1 MNGDYTKR
9 NRRRITQ
16 SAVPEDWASWSSRL
30 NPAQFFRS
38 PRYVSVNVV
47 AGLAW
52 ILLLL
57 CTPTRLIAA
66 ELKPKTLKA
75 FNQYVQK
82 AELRMQE
89 QLKPG
94 GPFLWIDTLSSADR
108 TAAYARLRDG
118 GIFVHPF
125 AAGLDV
131 PGGMIHDWI
140 GIAFIPNATL
150 DETLAQIQNYN
161 AYARIYS
168 PEVARS
174 KTLDHD
180 GNDFTASLWLQQKSL
195 MNVVLNDVEHVQYFR
210 LDSSHVYSSAHSIR
224 IVEVQDS
231 GTSTVRD
238 HSDAAGHGYLWRLN
252 GYGWFLQTPSGV
264 YIQLEAIALS
274 RNIPWGLEWLIK
286 LFVTRIPRDSLMF
299 TLARARASLAAA
311 GQPAKIADDTP
322 SGTSE
327 ENSRQAISTSH
338 AAGFQDGCQR

>member
-1 MNGDYTKR
+1 MNGDCTKR

-16 SAVPEDWASWSSRL
+16 SAIPEDWAPWSSRL
-30 NPAQFFRS
+30 KPARLFRS
-38 PRYVSVNVV
+38 PGYISVNVI

-52 ILLLL
+52 ILLL
-57 CTPTRLIAA
+57 CTPARLIAA

-108 TAAYARLRDG
+108 TAANARLRDG

-174 KTLDHD
+174 KTLDHE
-180 GNDFTASLWLQQKSL
+180 GNDFTASLWLHQQSL
-195 MNVVLNDVEHVQYFR
+195 VNVVLNVVESVQYFR

-224 IVEVQDS
+224 IEEVQDS
-231 GTSTVRD
+231 GTSTVRED
-238 HSDAAGHGYLWRLN
+238 SAAGHGYLWRLN

-286 LFVTRIPRDSLMF
+286 PFVTRIPRDSLMF
-299 TLARARASLAAA
+299 TLTRARASLAAA
-311 GQPAKIADDTP
+311 GQPAKVADDTP
-322 SGTSE
+322 SGTSGE
-327 ENSRQAISTSH
+327 KSWQVISTSH
-338 AAGFQDGCQR
+338 TAGFRDGCQH